1 MTNKLKVGDIVY
13 CYTLPER
20 GRINSNPPTLEE
32 YEVIKVGRQYYTVR
46 RVGFEHSYYDHQI
59 VIETFNDKDK
69 GYLCNRLWFRS
80 MKDYNRWQY
89 RHKLIKNIQECV
101 KHENNYGYFDWAI
114 EDLEQLSAL
123 LKKYSCGTME

>member
-80 MKDYNRWQY
+80 MEDYNHWAY
-89 RHKLIKNIQECV
+89 RRQLVANIGVSLQRNEY
-101 KHENNYGYFDWAI
+101 NNYVEWTT
-114 EDLEQLSAL
+114 EDLEQLLDL
-123 LKKYSCGTME
+123 LKKYNCDVT